1 MFRHGGWL
9 RSLHV
14 YATAALRTPTQT
26 RQTQF
31 TGSVAFGRDWQTAGG
46 GLLVLQ
52 LTGEPASDEADS
64 EDDESEQDGDDDSDA
79 ETMWSAVDARFT
91 APAAAAPRLARAVRV
106 RRRWSLNQLS
116 IADAETRRATTN

>member
-1 MFRHGGWL
+1 
-9 RSLHV
+9 LHA

-64 EDDESEQDGDDDSDA
+64 EDDESDQDGDDDSDA
-79 ETMWSAVDARFT
+79 ETMWFAVDARCA
-91 APAAAAPRLARAVRV
+91 APAAAALRLARAVRV
-106 RRRWSLNQLS
+106 RRR
-116 IADAETRRATTN
+116 